1 MQVGDT
7 IVEGNLSG
15 KVITEINDTL
25 HHKGLPIHSNTSSIY
40 FKLAKKENASDN
52 NFIEQMRVYKD
63 RKAYLDFDWNHD
75 HGSYKKGKVHV
86 HDWIIDKNGVPRRTP
101 PRIISEEEVNRY
113 GKILKKVFPNIKLK

>member
-15 KVITEINDTL
+15 KVVEEIEDIKG
-25 HHKGLPIHSNTSSIY
+25 HKGMPLFSNTSLIY
-40 FKLAKKENASDN
+40 FKLDDKDRTK
-52 NFIEQMRVYKD
+52 IEQMRVYKD
-63 RKAYLDFDWNHD
+63 RIPMLDFDWNHD

-86 HDWIIDKNGVPRRTP
+86 HNWIIDKNGVPRRTP